1 MKKIN
6 FKQPK
11 YVLPIIALPF
21 LCLIFYVFSS
31 WGKDKEPTPEE
42 LAKQKQS
49 TEEINPSIPDPSKDV
64 KDAQMKDKFEAYT
77 DRFKKES
84 DYSAVRSLDPAAE
97 GNDGIQSLYNDR
109 EKRRID
115 SITNEI
121 KNRQAQQQA
130 GRMGGGGSS
139 YMPSMETGRQ
149 RNSAM
154 AETDRKLAQAMN
166 ELNQRRTR
174 SGSDRPT
181 GSQEDDYTKQMRMF
195 KQQMDYMDSL
205 EKSRDPEYKAS
216 LKKKPKSAKSDT
228 TTIKPLAVTKTNSIN
243 PRVFNTIRAQKTELF
258 IKAIIDENIK
268 GYAGSRIRI
277 RLLDDIQVGD
287 NLLTKGTYLYG
298 LIYGFQSQRVLIS
311 ITSVMV
317 GDNVLPISLK
327 LYDNDGLEGLYVPA
341 SQFREFTKELG
352 ANGAQGIQY
361 TDDGSGGNQIMT
373 GLFTKLFTT
382 TTTAAAELIKKDK
395 AKLKYN
401 TIVYLVPKEE
411 K

>member
-21 LCLIFYVFSS
+21 LCLIFYVYSS
-31 WGKDKEPTPEE
+31 WGKDKAPTPEE
-42 LAKQKQS
+42 LAKQKQN
-49 TEEINPSIPDPSKDV
+49 TQEINPEIPEPSKDV

-84 DYSAVRSLDPAAE
+84 DYSAVRSLDPTAE
-97 GNDGIQSLYNDR
+97 GNDGIHSLYSDR
-109 EKRRID
+109 EKRKID

-130 GRMGGGGSS
+130 SRLAGGASS
-139 YMPSMETGRQ
+139 YMPTMQTGD

-154 AETDRKLAQAMN
+154 SETDRKLAQAMN
-166 ELNQRRTR
+166 ELNQRRAR
-174 SGSDRPT
+174 SAADRPT
-181 GSQEDDYTKQMRMF
+181 GPQEDDYTKQMRMF

-216 LKKKPKSAKSDT
+216 IKRKPKSPKADT
-228 TTIKPLAVTKTNSIN
+228 TTVKPLAVTKTSSIN
-243 PRVFNTIRAQKTELF
+243 PRVFNTIRPQKSELF

-287 NLLTKGTYLYG
+287 NLLLKGTYLYG

-311 ITSVMV
+311 ITSVMI

-352 ANGAQGIQY
+352 ANAAQGIQY

-373 GLFTKLFTT
+373 GLVTKLFTT

>member
-130 GRMGGGGSS
+130 GRIGGGGSS

-181 GSQEDDYTKQMRMF
+181 ASQEDDYTKQMRMF

-216 LKKKPKSAKSDT
+216 LKKKPKSAKADT